1 MEQTGFSTEAEMGD
15 GASRRPL
22 SPDVC
27 DVVRLLTVV
36 AFLVICTIVGV
47 VQFIDCLR

>member
-22 SPDVC
+22 SPDIC

-36 AFLVICTIVGV
+36 AFLVICTIVCV

>member
-15 GASRRPL
+15 GAGRRPF
-22 SPDVC
+22 STDVC
-27 DVVRLLTVV
+27 DVVRLLMVV
-36 AFLVICTIVGV
+36 AFLVICTIVSV